1 MVVAFLPV
9 DRCEDCGF
17 VYASVEPKR
26 APEQLR
32 DLATHLADRL
42 SEASGDA
49 VRTRPAPDAWSPLEY
64 GCHVRDVL
72 RVQRGRL
79 AHALVEDTPTFTPMG
94 RDERAIRDRYNEQ
107 DPAAVTAALVGAADA
122 LAAAFEDL
130 DGAGWARTGI
140 YSYPEPAERSM
151 VWLAQHTVHEC
162 HHHLMDVER
171 GLR

>member
-1 MVVAFLPV
+1 M
-9 DRCEDCGF
+9 
-17 VYASVEPKR
+17 YASVEPGA
-26 APEQLR
+26 APERLR
-32 DLATHLADRL
+32 DIATHLADRL
-42 SEASGDA
+42 SEASDDA
-49 VRTRPAPDAWSPLEY
+49 VRARPGPDTWSPLEY

-79 AHALVEDTPTFTPMG
+79 AQALADDTPTFTPMG
-94 RDERAIRDRYNEQ
+94 RDERAVRDRYNEQ

-122 LAAAFEDL
+122 LAAAFEEL
-130 DGAGWARTGI
+130 DETGWVRTAI

-162 HHHLMDVER
+162 HHHLLDVER